1 MDCRTTAAHKFRARL
16 GFKQYAVISV
26 LTKIKSS
33 FEGEN
38 RQTQY
43 RESGYR
49 FDLSPHD
56 YELEY
61 KLMKMD
67 TATEIVTMK

>member
-1 MDCRTTAAHKFRARL
+1 MNCRTTAAHKFRTRL

-26 LTKIKSS
+26 LTKIKGS

-43 RESGYR
+43 RVLGYR
-49 FDLSPHD
+49 IDLSSHD
-56 YELEY
+56 CELE
-61 KLMKMD
+61 
-67 TATEIVTMK
+67 